1 MTGVLYCLGWKFFP
15 RVISTIILIFF
26 TLNTALPV
34 GLARAN
40 GLAALNLPTPGTMV
54 HPTPAYL
61 PPLAIGMEVHP
72 DNPFQFS
79 FIIDKGDSGLAFD
92 SDAFRQESEKL
103 VKYFMA
109 SLTVPEK
116 EQWVN
121 LSPYEKNRITGEG
134 LGQTDM
140 GRDMLAQDY
149 ILKQLSASLF
159 YPEDDLGQAFWQR
172 VYSQANEQFGVT
184 DLPLDTFNKVWIM
197 PDKAVVYEKGNRV
210 FVVEQHLKVM
220 LESDYKSAQVAGVGR
235 DGSVTRP
242 EDELAKQVMREIL
255 IPAIEKEVNAG
266 KNFATLRQIY
276 NSMILAVWYKKTLRD
291 SVLGKIYVDRNKA
304 AGIQVDDPGIR
315 QKLYD
320 QYLAAFRAGVYN
332 YIKDEVDPQSRASVP
347 RKYVS
352 GGAKGLSE
360 KNLRQATTDEKKDWA
375 GRVAQRS
382 DASASVAV
390 DFAEAPKT
398 DNSEK
403 RKSSASVARMMPGA
417 KAMTNEATAAAV
429 EAQAPGTVLFV
440 PVASLPSVALT
451 GQRDYGVG
459 DLGPEARELIESLER
474 AGAGWLREPLLGT
487 NNNGDP
493 YYGDGLFGLN
503 GNLLSPQD
511 MVAQGFITQEQH
523 DTIVPNDIHSLRIAF
538 DRLGYKEQLARQAYA
553 NFLKAQETG
562 VWPTNG
568 QPVAPFQ
575 QAFDTFVK
583 DNTDGIITV
592 DGVDM
597 RMDWLRSYSLFQVLS
612 RKYSQYG
619 WLGLVDQYSV
629 EHAGLEV
636 EGVTDIWKYI
646 SEKLIYLDM
655 ADSLKLNEVQLKV
668 SLDKLGDL
676 QSILGDENWQKIR
689 PVFEQAL
696 TRWPDELAN
705 INASG
710 VKAFEAENRQEIGFF
725 HFFQF
730 LVRQQVEALNT
741 FAQEHHVPIIE
752 DLNIYPRF
760 NSADCWGNPDVFIY
774 DKEKRTF
781 SLRTGVRNDIFGHVP
796 PDLSKAEGINF
807 YVKRFVYALRLA
819 PGARFR
825 LDYVFGYAD
834 PFVIPR
840 DKPSHEGYFLRDVHD
855 GLDPYLIFER
865 LAKIFPEVDLT
876 DVFIAENLGEGT
888 PRTDAFFRKLPLPGM
903 SVLQYMSLEPSWRNR
918 FNGDPYHPANLLPS
932 QMAFLASHDNPST
945 RLWDSNLSTN
955 SKKVLAQILREL
967 GVTEELTEDN
977 IAEIMN
983 KVLMNTMANTTVVNY
998 ADVVD
1003 GESGAVGIKS
1013 QHNVPGTSL
1022 STNWSYRQTR
1032 DYLTGVVPRLKQ
1044 WIKDSHRAPDNW
1056 MARREPV
1063 RRASPAAQLALA
1075 VLAQGSPQEQQM
1087 ARLLTTMVGEG
1098 RVRKADLRQGML
1110 SVLYRH
1116 SDGED
1121 YIFLSRSDAARD
1133 GGYLAVP
1140 QQAQSLIA
1148 AVGQLIPEESAAAP
1162 VTQDTLASRL
1172 DKIFY
1177 ATHIDYT
1184 RVVLDEDMR
1193 EKKIMPF
1200 LGALV
1205 NFNLLESEL
1214 DADTVSRLKKAGL
1227 WDFRVYYTEKY
1238 RPLWDRLFAENQSRM
1253 SRPDLVAGLLNGT
1266 LPLINKGQLADLVA
1280 AISEAFG
1287 DEIAPK
1293 TGKSA
1298 GDALAGTSADAA
1310 ASPGGVTLDTAT
1322 MDFRICRD
1330 SHGVPLPVSA
1340 QPWAQLDVS
1349 GFEPRIGKIVPVS
1362 VAALVR

>member
-1 MTGVLYCLGWKFFP
+1 MPSMLCCVRHSRLRCAVAAFVAAVFL
-15 RVISTIILIFF
+15 VN
-26 TLNTALPV
+26 TLMPV
-34 GLARAN
+34 NRAWAQAD
-40 GLAALNLPTPGTMV
+40 GLAALRLPPVGAMV
-54 HPTPAYL
+54 HPSPAYV

-72 DNPFQFS
+72 EKPLQFS

-121 LSPYEKNRITGEG
+121 LSPYEKDRITGEG

-159 YPEDDLGQAFWQR
+159 YPEDDLGNAFWQR
-172 VYSQANEQFGVT
+172 VYSQAKEQSGVT

-235 DGSVTRP
+235 DGSVPRP

-255 IPAIEKEVNAG
+255 IPAIEKEVNSG

-304 AGIQVDDPGIR
+304 AGIKVDDPAIR

-320 QYLAAFRAGVYN
+320 RYLASFKAGVYN
-332 YIKDEVDPQSRASVP
+332 YIKDEVDPQGRASVP

-352 GGAKGLSE
+352 GGVVPVNAVTPATE
-360 KNLRQATTDEKKDWA
+360 KEKKDFA

-390 DFAEAPKT
+390 DFAEAPQT

-403 RKSSASVARMMPGA
+403 RKPSASVARMMPGA

-429 EAQAPGTVLFV
+429 KAQVPGTVIFV
-440 PVASLPSVALT
+440 PVASLPSVAST
-451 GQRDYGVG
+451 DQREYGGG
-459 DLGPEARELIESLER
+459 DLGPEARALILGLEK

-493 YYGDGLFGLN
+493 YYGNGLFGLN

-511 MVAQGFITQEQH
+511 LVAQGFITQEQH
-523 DTIVPNDIHSLRIAF
+523 DVIVPKDIHSLRIAF

-553 NFLKAQETG
+553 NFLEAQNTG

-568 QPVAPFQ
+568 RPVALFQ

-583 DNTDGIITV
+583 ENTEGLISV
-592 DGVDM
+592 DGVDI

-612 RKYSQYG
+612 QTYSQYG

-646 SEKLIYLDM
+646 SEKLIYLNM

-668 SLDKLGDL
+668 SWDKLGAL
-676 QSILGDENWQKIR
+676 QNILGDENWTKIKL
-689 PVFEQAL
+689 VFEQAL
-696 TRWPDELAN
+696 TRWPDELSN

-710 VKAFEAENRQEIGFF
+710 VKDFEIANQQKIGFF

-730 LVRQQVEALNT
+730 LVRQQAEALNT

-760 NSADCWGNPDVFIY
+760 NSADCWGTPDVFIY
-774 DKEKRTF
+774 DTENRTF

-807 YVKRFVYALRLA
+807 YVKRFVYALRLS

-840 DKPSHEGYFLRDVHD
+840 DKPSDQGYFLRDIHD
-855 GLDPYLIFER
+855 GLDPYLIFDK
-865 LAKIFPEVDLT
+865 LAKLFPEVDLT

-903 SVLQYMSLEPSWRNR
+903 SVLQYMSLDPSWRNR
-918 FNGDPYHPANLLPS
+918 LNGDPYHPANLLPS
-932 QMAFLASHDNPST
+932 QMAFLAPHDNPST

-1003 GESGAVGIKS
+1003 GESGDVGIKS

-1022 STNWSYRQTR
+1022 STNWSYQQTR
-1032 DYLTGVVPRLKQ
+1032 DYLAGVVSRLKQ

-1056 MARREPV
+1056 IERREPV

-1075 VLAQGSPQEQQM
+1075 VLAQGSPQEQKM

-1116 SDGED
+1116 SDGKD

-1148 AVGQLIPEESAAAP
+1148 AVGQLIPEASAAAP

-1172 DKIFY
+1172 DKIFH
-1177 ATHIDYT
+1177 ATQIDYT

-1214 DADTVSRLKKAGL
+1214 DADTVSRLKKTGL
-1227 WDFRVYYTEKY
+1227 WDFRVYYTERY
-1238 RPLWDRLFAENQSRM
+1238 RPLWDRLFAEYQSHM
-1253 SRPDLVAGLLNGT
+1253 SRPELVAGLLNGT

-1280 AISEAFG
+1280 TISEAFA

-1293 TGKSA
+1293 TGKFA
-1298 GDALAGTSADAA
+1298 GDTLEGTSADAA

-1322 MDFRICRD
+1322 MDFRIRRD

-1340 QPWAQLDVS
+1340 KPWAQLDVS